1 MSPDLTINAICYFSA
16 LRENRLSLIQEVCA
30 CFRGSGVSGQPI
42 SSGLIWSERTS
53 RKRDL
58 SVITLPHR
66 LGESRGCPDS
76 AKKSVTLYVWG
87 HFYFPQRSEFTYE
100 TWTHPWMLCLIH
112 LRLYRRSQC
121 NFFPHH
127 LLKFTCQVSSN
138 LTFINSSQCCSS
150 VHPFADTIWS
160 SCWST
165 YKICCRTHVL
175 SRGICYATV

>member
-1 MSPDLTINAICYFSA
+1 M
-16 LRENRLSLIQEVCA
+16 CA

-42 SSGLIWSERTS
+42 SSGLIWSERNKQEKGPFCNYITTQAGRKQRVPWLCQKKVSRFMFGVNSTS
-53 RKRDL
+53 LNVQSLLMKHGL
-58 SVITLPHR
+58 THECCVWFIW
-66 LGESRGCPDS
+66 GCTGGVS
-76 AKKSVTLYVWG
+76 A
-87 HFYFPQRSEFTYE
+87 
-100 TWTHPWMLCLIH
+100 I
-112 LRLYRRSQC
+112 
-121 NFFPHH
+121 FFPHH

>member
-76 AKKSVTLYVWG
+76 AKKKRHALCLGSILLPSTFRVSL
-87 HFYFPQRSEFTYE
+87 SKL
-100 TWTHPWMLCLIH
+100 WTLCLIH

-121 NFFPHH
+121 NSFPHH